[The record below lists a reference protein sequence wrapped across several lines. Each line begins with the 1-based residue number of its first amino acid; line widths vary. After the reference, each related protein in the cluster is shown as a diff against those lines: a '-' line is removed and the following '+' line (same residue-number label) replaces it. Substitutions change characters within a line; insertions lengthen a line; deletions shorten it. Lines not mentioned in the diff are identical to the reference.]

1 MLKFAAIAATALTIA
16 TFATPSFASGTAEQ
30 RAACTSDAFRLCMS
44 EIPNISRIESC
55 MKRNFSKLS
64 PGCQA
69 QFK

>member
-1 MLKFAAIAATALTIA
+1 MTKIAAIAFAALTVA

-30 RAACTSDAFRLCMS
+30 RAACTSDAFKFCMS
-44 EIPNISRIESC
+44 AIPNISRVESC
-55 MKRNFSKLS
+55 MKQNYSKLS